1 MNSKSIMPKQM
12 KPFKK
17 GQKIEQNPKIRIAA
31 PVMTLTGFEHSKKTI
46 EKKNRLIARAITGK
60 RPDQIEVVSK
70 RSGRS
75 KSSRKSSMRASSA
88 KQDQND
94 DDDED
99 SHLEDQ
105 SDIEQPPMNED
116 IESLD
121 HNSNDQNYD
130 NQAAAQPQTRF
141 EALPPGAPTQALNPR
156 SYAFVPSNWTQ
167 RIRAAGSKTIQSEYV
182 GSVLH

>member
-1 MNSKSIMPKQM
+1 M

-17 GQKIEQNPKIRIAA
+17 GQQVEQNPKIRIAA
-31 PVMTLTGFEHSKKTI
+31 PVMTLTGFEHAKKTI

-75 KSSRKSSMRASSA
+75 KSSRKSSIKASSA
-88 KQDQND
+88 KLNQND
-94 DDDED
+94 DDDDEN
-99 SHLEDQ
+99 SQLEDQ

-121 HNSNDQNYD
+121 RNSQDKNYD
-130 NQAAAQPQTRF
+130 N
-141 EALPPGAPTQALNPR
+141 
-156 SYAFVPSNWTQ
+156 
-167 RIRAAGSKTIQSEYV
+167 
-182 GSVLH
+182 